1 MIPVGFYQFCPVF
14 GDKRANL
21 QKIADA
27 VEKIEAD
34 LLVLPELCT
43 TGYLFTSPT
52 EVFELAEPIPGPTTL
67 FLESITR
74 RKHLWLVLGMA
85 ERDEISKKCYNSAV
99 LLGPDGY
106 RATYRKAHLF
116 LEEKLYFAPGD
127 TPFRVYD
134 LGIARVGMLVCF
146 DHFFPEATRAL
157 ALQGA
162 QIICHPSNLVLP
174 GKGQQITRV
183 RAMENRIFWVLAN
196 RSGTE
201 ERGGKKLSFTGASQ
215 IVAPTG
221 EILAQAPPD
230 EESVQIVQISPA
242 EADDKRVTAMNDL
255 FADRRPEMYES
266 RRVGAHDI
274 VKSP

>member
-1 MIPVGFYQFCPVF
+1 MIKVGFYQFCPVF

-21 QKIADA
+21 HKI
-27 VEKIEAD
+27 VEALERANAD

-43 TGYLFTSPT
+43 TGYLFTSQD
-52 EVFELAEPIPGPTTL
+52 EVNELSEPIPGPTTRFFENL
-67 FLESITR
+67 TQ
-74 RKHLWLVLGMA
+74 RKNLWLVLGMA

-99 LLGPDGY
+99 LIGPDGY

-116 LEEKLYFAPGD
+116 FEEKLYFVPGD

-134 LGIARVGMLVCF
+134 LGAARMGMLVCF

-183 RAMENRIFWVLAN
+183 RAMENRIFWILAN
-196 RSGTE
+196 RYGVE

-215 IVAPTG
+215 IVAPNG
-221 EILAQAPPD
+221 ELLAQAPSD
-230 EESVQIVQISPA
+230 SESLQIVEISPA
-242 EADDKRVTAMNDL
+242 EANDKRVTALNDL
-255 FADRRPEMYES
+255 FADRRPEMYNL
-266 RRVGAHDI
+266 
-274 VKSP
+274 

>member
-1 MIPVGFYQFCPVF
+1 MITVGFYQFCPVF

-43 TGYLFTSPT
+43 TGYLFTSQA
-52 EVFELAEPIPGPTTL
+52 EVNELAEPIPGPTTL

-99 LLGPDGY
+99 LLGPDGLK
-106 RATYRKAHLF
+106 AVYRKAHLF
-116 LEEKLYFAPGD
+116 FEEKLYFAPGD

-196 RSGTE
+196 RSGAE
-201 ERGGKKLSFTGASQ
+201 ERVGKKLSFTGASQ

-274 VKSP
+274 VKSS

>member
-1 MIPVGFYQFCPVF
+1 MIGVGFYQFCPVF

-127 TPFRVYD
+127 TPFRIYD

-221 EILAQAPPD
+221 EILAQASPD

-255 FADRRPEMYES
+255 FADRRPEMYEL
-266 RRVGAHDI
+266 RRLGAHDI

>member
-1 MIPVGFYQFCPVF
+1 MIRVGFYQFCPVF

-27 VEKIEAD
+27 LEQTDAD
-34 LLVLPELCT
+34 IVVLPELCT
-43 TGYLFTSPT
+43 TGYLFTSQN
-52 EVFELAEPIPGPTTL
+52 EVVELAEPIPGPTTL
-67 FLESITR
+67 FLENLTR
-74 RKHLWLVLGMA
+74 RKHIWLVLGMA
-85 ERDEISKKCYNSAV
+85 ERDALSKKCYNSAV

-106 RATYRKAHLF
+106 CATYRKAHLF
-116 LEEKLYFAPGD
+116 FEEKLYFAPGD

-134 LGIARVGMLVCF
+134 LGIAKIGMLVCF

-162 QIICHPSNLVLP
+162 QVICHPSNLVLP

-196 RSGTE
+196 RYGTE
-201 ERGGKKLSFTGASQ
+201 ERNGKKLSFTGASQ

-221 EILAQAPPD
+221 ELLAQAPP
-230 EESVQIVQISPA
+230 EGESLEIVEISPA
-242 EADDKRVTAMNDL
+242 QADDKRVTMMNDL
-255 FADRRPEMYES
+255 FADRRPELYN
-266 RRVGAHDI
+266 
-274 VKSP
+274 